1 MVVRDKNGIVNKIV
15 IICSIQVNLFGEKVV
30 DPLIHSCEKC
40 SLPILIYGRMVCGQ
54 FSFFAHHRLDLQK
67 C

>member
-1 MVVRDKNGIVNKIV
+1 MVVRDKNGIVDKIV

-54 FSFFAHHRLDLQK
+54 FSFFAHRLDLQK